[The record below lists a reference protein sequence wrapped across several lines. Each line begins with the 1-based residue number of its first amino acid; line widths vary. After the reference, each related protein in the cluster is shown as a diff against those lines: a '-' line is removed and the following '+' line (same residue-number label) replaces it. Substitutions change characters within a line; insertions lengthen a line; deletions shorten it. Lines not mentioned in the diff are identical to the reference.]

1 MAAKTVAITMLGSF
15 SSSCPK
21 IPVPIFMKKNKK
33 KTNDKKTQKIE
44 QQRMSSGEEEKNK
57 TENGLH
63 VTVFTV
69 DTEFVFPEK
78 VS

>member
-1 MAAKTVAITMLGSF
+1 
-15 SSSCPK
+15 
-21 IPVPIFMKKNKK
+21 MKKNKK